1 MSACD
6 HRHALIFKFH
16 KTMQPTLIRKLFF
29 LSAFFVLTIA
39 AVKAQEPYTG
49 GQVFNVGDLVEAT
62 ELGEWKNAVVVGPLQ
77 TSEFG
82 STYEIKFEGAKYSA
96 GRISA
101 KWVRPRANAATV
113 RTGQQRPQAPG
124 RPSPRAALGEVLY
137 RNGTHIWTTG
147 AKIVSYDERTR
158 QYRLQLPSGSGDMVP
173 CHSVAKPGQVDN
185 SFYIGNWAVFVSG
198 ATSTFDRGG
207 DLYRRYSSG
216 MASPPLQIKSDGTY
230 SWRADDG
237 RVIQGRWSPRDGVP
251 GITIHK
257 GLDGKDWTVYESTE
271 GYAPNA
277 KTMDE
282 IRFHHIPTSTG
293 YYLAKRI
300 GANKSCVLQNRTF

>member
-1 MSACD
+1 MSACG

-16 KTMQPTLIRKLFF
+16 KTMKPTLIRKLFF

-62 ELGEWKNAVVVGPLQ
+62 ELGEWKKAVVVGPLQ
-77 TSEFG
+77 TNEFG

-96 GRISA
+96 GRISS
-101 KWVRPRANAATV
+101 KWVRPRANATTAS
-113 RTGQQRPQAPG
+113 TGRQERNVPTRPGPKA
-124 RPSPRAALGEVLY
+124 GEVLY
-137 RNGTHIWTTG
+137 RNGTYIWNTG
-147 AKIVSYDERTR
+147 AKIESYDERTR
-158 QYRLQLPSGSGDMVP
+158 QYRLRFDSGSGDIVP
-173 CHSVAKPGQVDN
+173 CHSVATPGQIDN
-185 SFYIGNWAVFVSG
+185 TFYVGNWAVFVSG
-198 ATSTFDRGG
+198 ATSTFERGG

-216 MASPPLQIKSDGTY
+216 MASPPLQIKADGTY
-230 SWRADDG
+230 TWRADNG

-271 GYAPNA
+271 GYAPTA

-293 YYLAKRI
+293 YYMAKRI
-300 GANKSCVLQNRTF
+300 GSSKSCVLRGRTF